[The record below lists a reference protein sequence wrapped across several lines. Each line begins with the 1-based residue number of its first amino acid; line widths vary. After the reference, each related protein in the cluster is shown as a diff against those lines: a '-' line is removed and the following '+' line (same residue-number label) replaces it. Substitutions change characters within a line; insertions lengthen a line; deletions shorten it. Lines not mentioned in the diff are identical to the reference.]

1 MKLLSNLTWSGRSL
15 GLAAVALVALGIGS
29 ADAQSLRRNNP
40 PGPRGGPGTNW
51 VRPVPWAPRAFAP
64 VPPFHRRLHRH
75 GPTFRGGFAF
85 GFGYGYGV
93 RRPGFRS
100 NPPGPR
106 GGWGT
111 NWANPPGPA
120 GGPGASPY
128 RLRPYRRWR

>member
-1 MKLLSNLTWSGRSL
+1 MTLLTNITWSGRTL
-15 GLAAVALVALGIGS
+15 GLAALAALSLGVGS
-29 ADAQSLRRNNP
+29 AEAQAPRWSNP

-51 VRPVPWAPRAFAP
+51 VRPAVPRAPRAAVRVRPFRGAP
-64 VPPFHRRLHRH
+64 RGV
-75 GPTFRGGFAF
+75 GPVFRGGFAF
-85 GFGYGYGV
+85 GFGYGA

-100 NPPGPR
+100 NPPGPA

-120 GGPGASPY
+120 GGPGASPF